1 MSENNQ
7 NVLPEKPPQTGNEI
21 DLKELFRM
29 IGNAFSRLFL
39 FIRNILLFLLDLLI
53 RALIIV
59 RVHIVKFVIVGFLS
73 IVIGWFID
81 SRKEAVY
88 GSSMYLKT
96 NYGSTRQLY
105 SNIKYYQGLVEEG
118 DSTVLAS
125 IFNISKDEAGSLR
138 GFTIEPDVTDNGML
152 KAYNEFMKTA
162 DTTFVLREIDFDK
175 FKRNTSPLDFPVHQ
189 ISVYSADKE
198 IIPNLQ
204 EPIITR
210 NIENYHIKRQK
221 EINLK
226 NLEKQSEALQKQLVN
241 IDSLGKAYKEILLQ
255 EPTKETTAGKASN
268 TYIQLAANN
277 ERKTKELELIAV
289 NEKLANRI
297 LQINRQKEL
306 ESETIN
312 VLNDFSPGAR
322 IRSFYD
328 KYLYRI
334 PMITISLLLMLILL
348 RELNKYLNTYAE
360 NKRLNA

>member
-7 NVLPEKPPQTGNEI
+7 NVLPEKPQSGNEI

-29 IGNAFSRLFL
+29 IGSAFNKFFIFL
-39 FIRNILLFLLDLLI
+39 RNIFLFLLDLLI

-81 SRKEAVY
+81 SRKEAIY
-88 GSSMYLKT
+88 GSSMYLQT

-118 DSTVLAS
+118 DSTKLAG
-125 IFNISKDEAGSLR
+125 IFKITKEEAGSLR
-138 GFTIEPDVTDNGML
+138 GFIIEPDVTDNGLL

-162 DTTFVLREIDFDK
+162 DTTFVLREIDFDR

-189 ISVYSADKE
+189 IFVYSADKE
-198 IIPNLQ
+198 MIPALQ
-204 EPIITR
+204 NPIITN
-210 NIENYHIKRQK
+210 NIENFHIKRQK
-221 EINLK
+221 QINLD
-226 NLEKQSEALQKQLVN
+226 NLENQAAALEKQLVN

-255 EPTKETTAGKASN
+255 EPVKESAGKASN

-277 ERKTKELELIAV
+277 ERKTKEIELLAV
-289 NEKLANRI
+289 NEKLSNKI
-297 LQINRQKEL
+297 LEINRQKEM

-312 VLNDFSPGAR
+312 VLSDFSPGAR
-322 IRSFYD
+322 FKHFYD
-328 KYLYRI
+328 RYLYRI
-334 PMITISLLLMLILL
+334 PILTISLLLMFILL

-360 NKRLNA
+360 NKRLNG